1 VLYVVSLGPG
11 HLEHMT
17 QRAHQALMESEVVV
31 GYGTYLE
38 LIQPLLA
45 GKEVFSTGMKK
56 EIERCEK
63 AIALALMA
71 KKVAVVSSGDAGIYG
86 MAGLI
91 LELCHK
97 KGILLRHMG
106 RSQSWVNGAY
116 TTSLATFPCKD
127 LGHSSRSLFLEVIPG
142 VPALAAGAAL
152 LGAPL
157 MHDFAVISLSDLLT
171 PWELI
176 EARLKAAAEADFVV
190 VLYNPKS
197 KARDWQLA
205 RAQEI
210 LLRHR
215 HANTPIGIVKKAMR
229 EGEDV
234 TLTTLQHMTEH
245 SIDMQTIIF
254 VGNSSSFTFW
264 NLLVTPRGYQKK
276 YELDQGQG

>member
-1 VLYVVSLGPG
+1 MLYIISLGPG
-11 HLEHMT
+11 RLEHMT
-17 QRAHQALMESEVVV
+17 LRGHEALKASDVIV
-31 GYGTYLE
+31 GYGTYLD

-63 AIALALMA
+63 AIESAMQGRT
-71 KKVAVVSSGDAGIYG
+71 VAVVSSGDAGIYG

-91 LELCHK
+91 LELCARR
-97 KGILLRHMG
+97 GIKPRLVTRAAG
-106 RSQSWVNGAY
+106 Q
-116 TTSLATFPCKD
+116 TTSHCAEDESECPPTIAI
-127 LGHSSRSLFLEVIPG
+127 EVIPG

-157 MHDFAVISLSDLLT
+157 MHDFAVISMSDLLT
-171 PWELI
+171 PWETI
-176 EARLKAAAEADFVV
+176 ETRVKAAAEADFVV
-190 VLYNPKS
+190 VIYNPKS
-197 KARDWQLA
+197 RGRDWQLG

-215 HANTPIGIVKKAMR
+215 PANTPVGIVKKAMR

-234 TLTTLQHMTEH
+234 TLTTLQHMTECH
-245 SIDMQTIIF
+245 IDMQTIIF

-264 NLLVTPRGYQKK
+264 NLLVTPRGYRKK
-276 YELDQGQG
+276 YDTD